1 MRENRKTYDARVTAP
16 VMSRPPLVVVNPR
29 ASRLHGVRDR
39 ERLRRELGA
48 RLGDR
53 YGVEPD
59 WAPESHA
66 GALEALGDVAGRP
79 LVVAAGGDGTVRE
92 AATAAAAHDV
102 PLAIVPGGTGNV
114 LAGTLRLRGLW
125 TSIDVAA
132 TGRPRRIDLGWA
144 RWGAAGDDTI
154 HERAFT
160 VAAGMGFDARI
171 MALAEGEWKRRLGF
185 GAYIGATVHELARL
199 EPARFRIVADDDSIE
214 IEGLLVLIGN
224 CGDLIPGRI
233 GARQPL
239 DLGDGRLD
247 LFVVGGRGLVD
258 GLRGAIDL
266 LWRTGDSHDHVIR
279 RGVTNVRVEATPAQP
294 LQTDGD
300 HHPPG
305 WLEAT
310 VRPGALTV
318 LVPDA

>member
-1 MRENRKTYDARVTAP
+1 MTAP
-16 VMSRPPLVVVNPR
+16 VISRAPLVIVNPR
-29 ASRLHGVRDR
+29 ASRLHDAGARD
-39 ERLRRELGA
+39 RLRRELGA
-48 RLGDR
+48 RLAAR
-53 YGVEPD
+53 YGSEPD
-59 WAPESHA
+59 WAPESHE

-79 LVVAAGGDGTVRE
+79 LVVAAGGDGTIRE
-92 AATAAAAHDV
+92 AATAAAEHDV
-102 PLAIVPGGTGNV
+102 PLAIIPGGTGNV
-114 LAGTLRLRGLW
+114 LAGTLGLRGLW
-125 TSIDVAA
+125 SSLDVAV
-132 TGRPRRIDLGWA
+132 TGRSRRIDLGWA
-144 RWGAAGDDTI
+144 RWGAADDHTI

-185 GAYIGATVHELARL
+185 GAYIGATVHALARL
-199 EPARFRIVADDDSIE
+199 EPARFHIVADEVPIDL
-214 IEGLLVLIGN
+214 EGLVVLIGN
-224 CGDLIPGRI
+224 CGDLVPGRL
-233 GARQPL
+233 GARRPL

-247 LFVVGGRGLVD
+247 LFVVGGRSLVD

-266 LWRTGDSHDHVIR
+266 LWRTGDSNDHVVR
-279 RGVTNVRVEATPAQP
+279 RGVRSVRVEATPAQP

>member
-1 MRENRKTYDARVTAP
+1 MAD
-16 VMSRPPLVVVNPR
+16 PR
-29 ASRLHGVRDR
+29 TR
-39 ERLRRELGA
+39 ERLRGELGA
-48 RLGDR
+48 RLSER
-53 YGVEPD
+53 YGIDPE
-59 WAPESHA
+59 WAPETHQ
-66 GALEALGDVAGRP
+66 GALAALRDVAGRP
-79 LVVAAGGDGTVRE
+79 LIVAVGGDGTVRE
-92 AATAAAAHDV
+92 AATAAADHDV

-125 TSIDVAA
+125 SSIDAA
-132 TGRPRRIDLGWA
+132 VGGRPRRIDLGWA
-144 RWGAAGDDTI
+144 RWGAMDDDTV

-160 VAAGMGFDARI
+160 VAVGMGFDARI

-199 EPARFRIVADDDSIE
+199 EPAHFEIVADGVPIG
-214 IEGLLVLIGN
+214 IEGLVVLVGN
-224 CGDLIPGRI
+224 CGDLVPGRL

-247 LFVVGGRGLVD
+247 LFVVGGRTLVD

-266 LWRTGDSHDHVIR
+266 LWRIGDSDDHVIR
-279 RGVTNVRVEATPAQP
+279 RGVTSVRVQATPAQP

-318 LVPDA
+318 LVPGP